1 MRAIVSAFFMSAM
14 LLGSVGVAS
23 ATSYLQASSTVQQA
37 AEAGGK
43 PKVITMNSTDASK
56 NIKQEKGVVRV
67 NENGAFFLMAAVQV
81 GTTSKGLIRV
91 WMRQNGKDIDNSNTE
106 QFLTDTSSTT
116 VLVCQG
122 IAELKRGDRIE
133 VVFSGS
139 DTTVAAVVKKP
150 MGEPVVPSIIF
161 SAWRID

>member
-1 MRAIVSAFFMSAM
+1 MKAIYTAIFAST
-14 LLGSVGVAS
+14 LLVATAGVAS
-23 ATSYLQASSTVQQA
+23 ASSYLQASSSEQQM
-37 AEAGGK
+37 AEPGSK
-43 PKVITMNSTDASK
+43 PKIITMNSTDASK

-67 NENGAFFLMAAVQV
+67 NESGAFFLMAAVQV
-81 GTTSKGLIRV
+81 GTTTKGLVRV

-106 QFLTDTSSTT
+106 YYLPDASATV

-122 IAELKRGDRIE
+122 IAESKRGDRFE

-139 DTTVAAVVKKP
+139 DPSVGVVVKKP
-150 MGEPVVPSIIF
+150 TGEPVVPSIIF